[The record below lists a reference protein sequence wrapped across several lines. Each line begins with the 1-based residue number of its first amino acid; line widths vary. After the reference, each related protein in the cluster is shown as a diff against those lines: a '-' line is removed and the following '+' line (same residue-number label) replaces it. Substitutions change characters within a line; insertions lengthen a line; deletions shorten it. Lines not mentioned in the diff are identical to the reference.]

1 LEVRWDIAE
10 ALLLDDDT
18 ESDVITILDCSF
30 ASTAAMK
37 AEKKSARAY
46 QLIAASAVQS
56 PARGPGRQSFST
68 SLANSL
74 EELLQESKREGFPL
88 TKLLETI
95 NMKSERHESPAM
107 LWDRLHTFGHSIYL
121 APIPKERRSKNA
133 ITLRTGE
140 PETGA
145 LILRFSLKDT
155 THGLTLKQI
164 EALARQLP
172 KACIDANVPLRRIEW
187 LKYISREDLHAGG
200 FREAVRTTM
209 LARAVCRKWRIHV
222 KARRQQRDKTRAQTE
237 NAPELTDSKRKRS
250 ETLQSP
256 LPPSKQARY
265 EVGFGSHLSTPS
277 ASDLEDASDSE
288 DAYGEFIPDRKN

>member
-1 LEVRWDIAE
+1 MEVRWDIAE

-107 LWDRLHTFGHSIYL
+107 LWDRLRTFRPFIHL
-121 APIPKERRSKNA
+121 APMPKERRSKNG

-145 LILRFSLKDT
+145 LILRAFQNQTVTKKSEKPFSPNL
-155 THGLTLKQI
+155 LT
-164 EALARQLP
+164 
-172 KACIDANVPLRRIEW
+172 
-187 LKYISREDLHAGG
+187 KYLFFKI
-200 FREAVRTTM
+200 
-209 LARAVCRKWRIHV
+209 
-222 KARRQQRDKTRAQTE
+222 
-237 NAPELTDSKRKRS
+237 
-250 ETLQSP
+250 
-256 LPPSKQARY
+256 
-265 EVGFGSHLSTPS
+265 
-277 ASDLEDASDSE
+277 
-288 DAYGEFIPDRKN
+288 